1 MKDTDLL
8 QAQSNLYRRL
18 STNLYGTRDHGKYC
32 HLHGSLEATTSINTI
47 GLKGYRPVVKDYH
60 EALDLIESYMDKYSV
75 TELEKLN
82 AKYVQAGV
90 ECLKYEISN
99 RLHM

>member
-1 MKDTDLL
+1 M

-18 STNLYGTRDHGKYC
+18 STNLYGTRDYGKYC
-32 HLHGSLEATTSINTI
+32 HLHGSLEATTLLNTI
-47 GLKGYRPVVKDYH
+47 GLKGYQPDVTDYH
-60 EALDLIESYMDKYSV
+60 EALDLIESYMEKYSV
-75 TELEKLN
+75 RELEKLN

-90 ECLKYEISN
+90 ECLKYEISS

>member
-1 MKDTDLL
+1 
-8 QAQSNLYRRL
+8 
-18 STNLYGTRDHGKYC
+18 
-32 HLHGSLEATTSINTI
+32 
-47 GLKGYRPVVKDYH
+47 VKDYH
-60 EALDLIESYMDKYSV
+60 EALDLIESYIEKYSV

>member
-18 STNLYGTRDHGKYC
+18 STNSYGTRDHGKYC
-32 HLHGSLEATTSINTI
+32 HLHGSLEATTLLKI
-47 GLKGYRPVVKDYH
+47 GLKGHQPDVTDYH
-60 EALDLIESYMDKYSV
+60 EALDLIESYTEEYSV

-90 ECLKYEISN
+90 ECLKYENIK
-99 RLHM
+99 